1 VKTNSSHIAR
11 FLFVLLAAGLLV
23 MAVASCGTTTTITLS
38 PTVTL
43 TSTLPATTPPPPPPP
58 ATPPAMKALRI
69 IPPVPYNLL
78 IGFDIPFV
86 ASGVYTDN
94 SFKDV
99 SDIVTWKSSN
109 PAVASIDKLGKLTGK
124 TAGETIVT
132 ASYGSIVSQESFVT
146 VVIPGGAK

>member
-1 VKTNSSHIAR
+1 VKTNSSHFAR
-11 FLFVLLAAGLLV
+11 FLFGLLAAGLLI
-23 MAVASCGTTTTITLS
+23 MAMAGCGTTTTVTLS
-38 PTVTL
+38 PIVTL
-43 TSTLPATTPPPPPPP
+43 TSTLPETTPPPPPST
-58 ATPPAMKALRI
+58 TPPALKALRI

-109 PAVASIDKLGKLTGK
+109 PAVATIDKLGKLTGK
-124 TAGETIVT
+124 SAGTTIVT
-132 ASYGSIVSQESFVT
+132 ASFGSIVSQESFVT